1 MNVPVYSRAPEG
13 LVYITIPGLEWMRWG
28 STAGGN
34 DKEVINLATSYVAN
48 VVKGLNLLFL
58 ESCCKSVLKVSNDV
72 TSKKTPGFD
81 MSLLRC

>member
-1 MNVPVYSRAPEG
+1 MPVNSRAPEG
-13 LVYITIPGLEWMRWG
+13 LVYITIPGLEWMRGG

-34 DKEVINLATSYVAN
+34 DKEVVNPAPFYVAN

-58 ESCCKSVLKVSNDV
+58 ESCCKSVLKVFNDV
-72 TSKKTPGFD
+72 TSKTPGFD